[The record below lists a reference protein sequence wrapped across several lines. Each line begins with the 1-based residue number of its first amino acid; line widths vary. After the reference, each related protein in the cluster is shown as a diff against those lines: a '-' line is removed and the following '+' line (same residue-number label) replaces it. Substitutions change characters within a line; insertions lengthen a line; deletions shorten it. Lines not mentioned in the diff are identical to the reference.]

1 MARIA
6 ILDDYQDLS
15 TTLADWSALAASHEI
30 TVFDKH
36 IPAGPELVSALRE
49 MDVVCLM
56 RERTAF
62 GRDMIDALPNLR
74 LIVTAGMR
82 NAAIAIEA
90 AKARGITVSGTP
102 VNSHATA
109 ELTLGLMLGLARH
122 IAVESANMRNGGWQS
137 TLGTELSGRT
147 LGIVGLGNLGRQVA
161 GYGQALGMPVVAW
174 SENLTSE
181 QAQTVGVRRV
191 SKDELFRNADV
202 ITIHTKLSER
212 TRGLVSARELR
223 LMKGTALLINTSRGP
238 IIDEPAL
245 IAALSENRIGG
256 CGLDVFDEE
265 PLPVDH
271 PLRREPRAL
280 LTPHLG
286 YWTRDNLADWYTG
299 MVEAVTAFLEGAP
312 IRQL

>member
-1 MARIA
+1 
-6 ILDDYQDLS
+6 
-15 TTLADWSALAASHEI
+15 
-30 TVFDKH
+30 
-36 IPAGPELVSALRE
+36 
-49 MDVVCLM
+49 
-56 RERTAF
+56 
-62 GRDMIDALPNLR
+62 
-74 LIVTAGMR
+74 
-82 NAAIAIEA
+82 
-90 AKARGITVSGTP
+90 
-102 VNSHATA
+102 
-109 ELTLGLMLGLARH
+109 
-122 IAVESANMRNGGWQS
+122 MRNGGWQS

-212 TRGLVSARELR
+212 TRGLVGARELR